1 MSYLWTSIKMQFRI
15 PVSVFFS
22 LLFPLIMMFAMV
34 TSYGNFDIGEGYH

>member
-22 LLFPLIMMFAMV
+22 LLFP
-34 TSYGNFDIGEGYH
+34 